1 MYSTITI
8 MISLPATIK
17 MVNWTLTLVNGA
29 LKIDVPLLFSISY
42 MFFFTVAGFTG
53 M

>member
-1 MYSTITI
+1 

-17 MVNWTLTLVNGA
+17 MVNWTLSLLNGS
-29 LKIDVPLLFSISY
+29 LKVDILLLFSLAYIIV
-42 MFFFTVAGFTG
+42 FVVGGFTG